1 MIHATARSTRGIW
14 AKSALIVTTVH
25 VSAIGA
31 LFVQIVP
38 AIIPNND
45 PPVIAVE
52 MAAPSSVPSPTK
64 DAPTPRQIEAPE
76 QTPEEQIAKK
86 KLLFDPP
93 PQQRIASLKPDVV
106 LPPDR
111 KEPKPLEKSNP
122 LPPAPTTTDQAA
134 PDLKPDRKVAALVVG
149 GAANGK
155 PSAADQWDARV
166 RARIELMKRYPAL
179 AASQNQQDE
188 VRVLLTVDRSGRLL
202 ERRVAASRG
211 FGLLNEAA
219 LDAVQRAAP
228 FPKPPTEIA
237 GERIHL
243 SVIVRFFKRA
253 RST

>member
-1 MIHATARSTRGIW
+1 MIAM
-14 AKSALIVTTVH
+14 TVH
-25 VSAIGA
+25 ISAVGA

-45 PPVIAVE
+45 PPAIAVE
-52 MAAPSSVPSPTK
+52 MAAPSSLPAPTI

-76 QTPEEQIAKK
+76 PTPEKQIVTK

-93 PQQRIASLKPDVV
+93 PPQQIASLKPDVV
-106 LPPDR
+106 LPPKK
-111 KEPKPLEKSNP
+111 KEPRPAEKINP
-122 LPPAPTTTDQAA
+122 LPPSPTTTDQAA
-134 PDLKPDRKVAALVVG
+134 PDLKPDKKVAALIVG

-155 PSAADQWDARV
+155 PTAADQWDARV
-166 RARIELMKRYPAL
+166 RARIEMMKRYPAQ

-202 ERRVAASRG
+202 ERRIAASRG
-211 FGLLNEAA
+211 FGLLNDAA

-237 GERIHL
+237 GDRIRL

-253 RST
+253 RPT